1 MANTQNTDLQDDD
14 FANRD
19 ALAGVDALFVTR
31 WSPRAF
37 DKSEIEDATI
47 ARLVD
52 AARWSP
58 SCFNEQPWRFYTST
72 PETFADY
79 LDLLVEGN
87 QAWAANAGVIGFLA
101 GKTRFDR
108 NGNNNDSF
116 ALDCGAAWMALTLQ
130 ARIEGLYT
138 HGMAGIKH
146 EAVQAYL
153 GLDPADER
161 VLMGFA
167 IGRRG
172 DKKQLDAALQE
183 REAPSGRR
191 ALAEIWR
198 RGAG

>member
-1 MANTQNTDLQDDD
+1 MPSPEGTNLHNGD

-19 ALAGVDALFVTR
+19 ALPGVDPLFVTR

-37 DKSEIEDATI
+37 AKSPVDDATL

-72 PETFADY
+72 AETFSDY
-79 LDLLVEGN
+79 LDLLLEGN
-87 QAWAANAGVIGFLA
+87 QMWACNASVIGFLA
-101 GKTRFDR
+101 GKTRFSH
-108 NGNNNDSF
+108 NGKPNDAF

-130 ARIEGLYT
+130 ARLEGLYT
-138 HGMAGIKH
+138 HGMAGIRY

-153 GLDPADER
+153 GLDPDEER

-167 IGRRG
+167 IGLMG
-172 DKKQLDAALQE
+172 DKQQLNAELQA
-183 REAPSGRR
+183 REEPSGRR
-191 ALAEIWR
+191 KLSEIWYS
-198 RGAG
+198 GAG